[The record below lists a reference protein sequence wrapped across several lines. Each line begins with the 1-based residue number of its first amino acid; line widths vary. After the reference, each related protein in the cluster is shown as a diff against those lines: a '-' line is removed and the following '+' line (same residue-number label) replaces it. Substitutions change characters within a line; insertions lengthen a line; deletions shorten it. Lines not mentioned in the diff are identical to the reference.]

1 MIFSGKARKVRM
13 GSFYPFWVLGFSL
26 LLLCLPT
33 PLRAD
38 WSPLISR
45 LVADGFNEQALQETF
60 SRPQVQ
66 FEPGAMSG
74 KLESLLRH
82 KTLPSEALVP
92 SPKRKGVMKPF
103 LKQSVIDKARSFIN
117 ENRLTLE
124 AIHTLNGVPK
134 EIVVSIF
141 LIETRLG
148 EYVGNRI
155 AFNRLASMALCMD
168 LEIIRPYVSRKL
180 LTPRTEEYAR
190 ERCREK
196 ADWAYNE
203 LKALLEYAEK
213 SGFDLLSIPG
223 STYGAIG
230 FCQFMPSN
238 ISSFGVDA
246 DQDGRIDLFAKED
259 ALHSMANYLR
269 GHGWSGALSKSSQQ
283 KVIFEYNRCSVYANT
298 VLAIADRLEDKN
310 RPKQKL
316 G

>member
-1 MIFSGKARKVRM
+1 MIFVGKVRKVRM
-13 GSFYPFWVLGFSL
+13 GRFYPFWILSFFL

-45 LVADGFNEQALQETF
+45 LAADGFNEQALQEIF
-60 SRPQVQ
+60 SRPQAQ
-66 FEPGAMSG
+66 FEPSAMSS

-82 KTLPSEALVP
+82 QTPPSEALAP
-92 SPKRKGVMKPF
+92 SPKRKGVMKSF
-103 LKQSVIDKARSFIN
+103 LKESVIYKARSFIN

-124 AIHTLNGVPK
+124 AIQALYGVPK

-155 AFNRLASMALCMD
+155 AFNRLASMALCME
-168 LEIIRPYVSRKL
+168 LETIRPYISRKL

-203 LKALLEYAEK
+203 LKALFEYAEK

-223 STYGAIG
+223 SPYGAIG

-238 ISSFGVDA
+238 IFSFGVDA

-269 GHGWSGALSKSSQQ
+269 GHGWSGNLSKSSQQ

-298 VLAIADRLEDKN
+298 VLAIADRLKDEN